1 MTSSCAWAD
10 EVVLIEIN
18 RTQKKIAPSKDKC
31 HKKMR
36 ALRIFAMQYLRNTTN
51 IIRFVLVWFALS
63 VGVAI
68 ASPIVQPKAMDMVC
82 TSTGSMKLVVQG
94 DGDSSTF
101 ESPTLD
107 CPLCATICAPPPAL
121 NTALTQPSPL
131 SHALLPLVAA
141 HIASLTAPP
150 LPSRGPPTFPT

>member
-1 MTSSCAWAD
+1 MGKAYLARLT
-10 EVVLIEIN
+10 
-18 RTQKKIAPSKDKC
+18 KKSRHCSTVK
-31 HKKMR
+31 
-36 ALRIFAMQYLRNTTN
+36 IFSMQYLRNTSN
-51 IIRFVLVWFALS
+51 IIRLVLVWFALS

-94 DGDSSTF
+94 DEDGSISS
-101 ESPTLD
+101 SPTLD
-107 CPLCATICAPPPAL
+107 CPLCAGIGAFPSAL

-131 SHALLPLVAA
+131 SHALLPTVAA

-150 LPSRGPPTFPT
+150 LPSRGPPTFLL